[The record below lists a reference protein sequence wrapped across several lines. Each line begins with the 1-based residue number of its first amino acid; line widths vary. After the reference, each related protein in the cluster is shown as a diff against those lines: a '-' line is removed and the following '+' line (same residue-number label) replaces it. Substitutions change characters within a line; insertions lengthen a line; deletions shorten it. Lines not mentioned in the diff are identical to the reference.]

1 MAASKVDAN
10 HQKIEINQYGRRP
23 SLPEKKMNQKIFYLK
38 NSQRTVISWRG
49 LFSYAGLML
58 VPMVMAVPPVM

>member
-1 MAASKVDAN
+1 
-10 HQKIEINQYGRRP
+10 
-23 SLPEKKMNQKIFYLK
+23 MNQKIFYLK

-58 VPMVMAVPPVM
+58 VTMVMAVPPVM